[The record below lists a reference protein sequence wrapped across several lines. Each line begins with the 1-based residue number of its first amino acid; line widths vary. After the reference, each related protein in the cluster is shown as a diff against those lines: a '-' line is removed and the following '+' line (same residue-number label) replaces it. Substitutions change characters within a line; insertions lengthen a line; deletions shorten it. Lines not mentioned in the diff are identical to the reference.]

1 MGIQVYGGHGYIKS
15 NKQEQVVR
23 DARISSV
30 WEGTTQIQAL
40 DLLARKI
47 VLEGKMKPLNKHC
60 GLLYK
65 DCKNLMFNC
74 SSSKLKSRAFSLLKE
89 AANLHMHSY
98 RIGAKASSDRDSV
111 GLASQDYLMYSGYVN
126 MAHHW
131 LLMEEAATKKLAS
144 GEGEA
149 EFYESKIKCSE

>member
-1 MGIQVYGGHGYIKS
+1 
-15 NKQEQVVR
+15 
-23 DARISSV
+23 
-30 WEGTTQIQAL
+30 
-40 DLLARKI
+40 
-47 VLEGKMKPLNKHC
+47 
-60 GLLYK
+60 
-65 DCKNLMFNC
+65 MFNG
-74 SSSKLKSRAFSLLKE
+74 SSSKVKSRAFSLLKE
-89 AANLHMHSY
+89 TAKLHMHSY

-149 EFYESKIKCSE
+149 EFYESKIKCSEYYFENVFPRIESHKILMHAPTDSVMGMKESEFSFDHALA